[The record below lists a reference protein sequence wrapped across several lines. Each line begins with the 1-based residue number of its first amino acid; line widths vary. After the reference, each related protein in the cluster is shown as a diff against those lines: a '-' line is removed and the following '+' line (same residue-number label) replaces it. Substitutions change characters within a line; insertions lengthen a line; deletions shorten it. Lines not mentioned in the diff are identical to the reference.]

1 MISLRDI
8 VLKMQNVCENKKIT
22 IRVEDGSFS
31 VKKNSCNASTRSA
44 ILSTYGKSKKERV
57 AGISSLRQVR

>member
-1 MISLRDI
+1 MTSC
-8 VLKMQNVCENKKIT
+8 LKCKTFVKIRRWLIT
-22 IRVEDGSFS
+22 TRVEDGSFS